1 MKNLLQK
8 LKAIEQK
15 YKLTALREVGIF
27 MLITIIVHFLYR
39 LWANHYDHRL
49 FGIQIITPAVFD
61 FFSDIL
67 FYPSKWIND
76 HIFGL
81 SFTVEN
87 RDMYFNSGNVQ
98 DNYKALGWIGV
109 HPSCSGLKQ
118 FLQFIILMMLYP
130 GSWKKKLWFIP
141 LGVFLIYITNIVRI
155 VGLSL
160 IIVEWSNQDYYKF
173 SHDYI
178 FRPFF
183 YVVIFGLWVY
193 WVEKIKKKAPLKE
206 L

>member
-1 MKNLLQK
+1 MNKILQK
-8 LKAIEQK
+8 IKAIEEK

-27 MLITIIVHFLYR
+27 MLITIVVHFLYR
-39 LWANHYDHRL
+39 LWANQYDHRL
-49 FGIQIITPAVFD
+49 FGVRIITPAIFD

-67 FYPSKWIND
+67 FYPSKWINE

-81 SFTVEN
+81 SFTIEN
-87 RDMYFNSGNVQ
+87 RDMFFNSGMAA

-109 HPSCSGLKQ
+109 HPGCSGLKQ
-118 FLQFIILMMLYP
+118 FLQFTILIMLYP
-130 GSWKKKLWFIP
+130 GPWKKKLWFIP
-141 LGVFLIYITNIVRI
+141 LGLFLIYITNVIRI

-160 IIVEWSNQDYYKF
+160 IIVEWSNQEYYDF

-193 WVEKIKKKAPLKE
+193 WVEKIKKKALPRE